1 VRLIPSRDLD
11 KFAASLSK
19 ALASFAPASPT
30 AKEPF
35 RDAFGIQ
42 ISNFK
47 YNQIC
52 EICFICVNLRVAK
65 RRHRAEVYANPV
77 EAKTHRAET
86 DNPCAIT
93 FFL

>member
-1 VRLIPSRDLD
+1 MKKNLRNLWNLCDLNPSRDLD

-47 YNQIC
+47 YNQ
-52 EICFICVNLRVAK
+52 FSNS
-65 RRHRAEVYANPV
+65 
-77 EAKTHRAET
+77 
-86 DNPCAIT
+86 
-93 FFL
+93 